1 MANCKVSI
9 CGLDAC
15 WAFFRGSITS
25 RSGDNSLDSEVLTDN
40 PPEAQF
46 TASPFLTRHSVV
58 PGGEHGGDER
68 PAMIIVLKPQTTPE
82 QVQHVLKR
90 IEALGLTPHLS
101 QGVARTIIGVIGD
114 EEKLQVQPLQAIPGV
129 EQVVPILKP
138 YKLASREFHRDD
150 SVVEVK
156 GVRIG
161 GGYLGMIAGP
171 CAIESES
178 LLLEVG
184 ARVKEAGANILR
196 GGAFKPRTSPYS
208 FQGLGEQGLKILQT
222 VGEQLG
228 MPVVTEVMD
237 PRQVDFVERYAD
249 MLQVGARNMQNF
261 DLLKEV
267 GRSRLPVLLKR
278 GMSATVK
285 DLLMSA
291 EYILAQ
297 GNRQVILCER
307 GIRTFEDS
315 TRNTLD
321 LSIVPNVKGL
331 SHLPIIVDPSHA
343 TGRPDLIPAMARA
356 AVAAGSDG
364 VHIEVH
370 SCPEKALS
378 DGPQALL
385 PEQYA
390 RLMDDLRQLAE
401 LVGKSIDIPEGETVS
416 CATLLIAGNWKL
428 NPTTA
433 EAAVALAEGVK
444 SGLGTAT
451 DVHVAICPPFV
462 FLNRIDQVLE
472 GSPVGLGAQDMFW
485 EASGAYTG
493 EVSGGMLVDVGCTH
507 VILGHSERRH
517 GLGETMPRSTRSSRP
532 HLRPSSFPSSVSARP
547 RMSGWPSGPRP

>member
-1 MANCKVSI
+1 
-9 CGLDAC
+9 
-15 WAFFRGSITS
+15 
-25 RSGDNSLDSEVLTDN
+25 
-40 PPEAQF
+40 
-46 TASPFLTRHSVV
+46 
-58 PGGEHGGDER
+58 
-68 PAMIIVLKPQTTPE
+68 MIIVLKPQPTPE
-82 QVQHVLKR
+82 LVKHVLER

-114 EEKLQVQPLQAIPGV
+114 EEKLQVQPLLAIPGV

-161 GGYLGMIAGP
+161 GGNLAMIAGP

-184 ARVKEAGANILR
+184 TRVKDAGANILR

-208 FQGLGEQGLKILQT
+208 FQGLGEQGLKILQA

-237 PRQVDFVERYAD
+237 PRQVDLVDRYAD

-297 GNRQVILCER
+297 GNHQVILCER

-364 VHIEVH
+364 VHVEVH

-401 LVGKSIDIPEGETVS
+401 LVGKSIDIPEGDTVS
-416 CATLLIAGNWKL
+416 CA
-428 NPTTA
+428 P
-433 EAAVALAEGVK
+433 
-444 SGLGTAT
+444 
-451 DVHVAICPPFV
+451 C
-462 FLNRIDQVLE
+462 
-472 GSPVGLGAQDMFW
+472 
-485 EASGAYTG
+485 
-493 EVSGGMLVDVGCTH
+493 
-507 VILGHSERRH
+507 
-517 GLGETMPRSTRSSRP
+517 
-532 HLRPSSFPSSVSARP
+532 
-547 RMSGWPSGPRP
+547 